1 MEKSLRLVVSVNG
14 ELTPT
19 LAGLLLI
26 GNEEALQRL
35 VPTNEAAFQVLVGT
49 DIKVNQTYRGPLLK
63 TIEQIA
69 ESFKPW
75 NPGTELTVGLF
86 SSVVPEFDERAFR
99 EALVNAFGHRTIRFL
114 VVCGYWWMMPA

>member
-1 MEKSLRLVVSVNG
+1 M
-14 ELTPT
+14 
-19 LAGLLLI
+19 AGLLLI

-86 SSVVPEFDERAFR
+86 SSVVPEFDEKGFPRG
-99 EALVNAFGHRTIRFL
+99 FGQRIRPQGLFASWS
-114 VVCGYWWMMPA
+114 CAGIGG